1 MTERISIRLVNAQ
14 QGHAALMALWPKL
27 KALLMAEHR
36 LSLEVKPETR
46 SSAQNRLL
54 HSSLQDVARQVEWMG
69 RKWDTDTWKR
79 LCTASWMRARGDAL
93 TILPA
98 LDGNGVD
105 VVVTRTSKLSRAEC
119 SELTEWIHAWGSEQ
133 GVMWSPASVAMDAEE
148 FA

>member
-1 MTERISIRLVNAQ
+1 MSERLTLRLYEPTQAHQ
-14 QGHAALMALWPKL
+14 ALRQAWGYIKP
-27 KALLMAEHR
+27 LLMAEHR

-69 RKWDTDTWKR
+69 KKWDTDTWKR

-133 GVMWSPASVAMDAEE
+133 GVVWSPASIAMDAEE